1 MVLNKVDRTRDA
13 MDNTDSGER
22 MKQNPQ
28 ERLLYLFGAP
38 NHSPHKNYLLG
49 IQHFVTL
56 EIFLLWARDLIDL
69 ILELWDRKR
78 LERKMKSLKSAEASF
93 C

>member
-1 MVLNKVDRTRDA
+1 MVLNKVDRKRDA
-13 MDNTDSGER
+13 TDNTDSGEH

-38 NHSPHKNYLLG
+38 YHSPHKNYLLG
-49 IQHFVTL
+49 TIQHFVTL

-69 ILELWDRKR
+69 ILLSCGTE
-78 LERKMKSLKSAEASF
+78 
-93 C
+93 